1 MIKKM
6 NDLIF
11 LILKSL
17 GFTFIIYFV
26 TLLLCRILGS
36 KLVSQMT
43 SFDFVLGIMMGS
55 AAVNST
61 TFEENPALSAFV
73 MLVGI
78 SIITLLIDL
87 AHLKSIRFRKFID
100 AEPVIIIENG
110 KIQNEKMKKL
120 RLTVEDLMMMLRRN
134 GYFNISDV
142 QNAILESDGQL
153 SVQIKP
159 EKQPLTPSDIN
170 LTPPY
175 IGLARD
181 LIIDGKIL
189 DNNLSYINK
198 DERWLKKQLL
208 SYGVHDLADVFYVGI
223 DPSFNFYVSKRQK
236 LNVEP
241 GKQGLE

>member
-1 MIKKM
+1 M
-6 NDLIF
+6 NDVLL

-17 GFTFIIYFV
+17 GFTFVVYFV
-26 TLLLCRILGS
+26 TLILCRILGS

-43 SFDFVLGIMMGS
+43 SFDFVVGIMMGS

-78 SIITLLIDL
+78 SILTFLIDL
-87 AHLKSIRFRKFID
+87 GHLKSIRFRKFID

-110 KIQNEKMKKL
+110 KIQNEKMKKI
-120 RLTVEDLMMMLRRN
+120 RLTVEDLMMMLRQN

-142 QNAILESDGQL
+142 QNAIIESDGKL
-153 SVQIKP
+153 SVQLKP

-170 LTPPY
+170 ITPPH

-181 LIIDGKIL
+181 LVIDGKIME
-189 DNNLSYINK
+189 NNLSYLNK

-236 LNVEP
+236 LDPKP